1 MSYDKMHS
9 CKKKIKKVCLWP
21 NVYFKCLKNTTCY
34 QMQVSKAKEVCVYG
48 QICICET
55 WKRCLWPIHLWKQ
68 RFSNDQMYKIYRNWK
83 LHAWIFSLTHTLI
96 KWTESLIVLKGKH
109 VENCTMYTL
118 RTNISRLCVPCWS
131 LHFYSSSSFMRSSSP
146 PILYNLRVHRK
157 WRISYLCCQESK
169 T

>member
-1 MSYDKMHS
+1 MVPHTRTHTHTHTHTHTNPTATTLQTSIHRWS
-9 CKKKIKKVCLWP
+9 ILVH
-21 NVYFKCLKNTTCY
+21 NT
-34 QMQVSKAKEVCVYG
+34 VHAG
-48 QICICET
+48 
-55 WKRCLWPIHLWKQ
+55 PIHLWKQ